1 MWYFIVAPMITRVL
15 FHISRSVGNN
25 DISIKAMFDGVAE
38 IRLLLPQLFSE
49 TSTKTPI
56 KAKC

>member
-1 MWYFIVAPMITRVL
+1 MITRVL

-38 IRLLLPQLFSE
+38 IRLLPQLFSE